1 MIIFFTLALFF
12 SAFADIPQPESAL
25 REGLSLFRDG
35 EYDKAKRMFGI
46 HLSVRPDDPIAL
58 YHLGLTETDGLKSKS
73 YFERL
78 LLISPKD
85 SLADE
90 ALFEIGKFYYAGSLN
105 LYTTA
110 RQEFLRLLK
119 DYPDS
124 PFIPK
129 ALYRIGLIDM
139 IRGDY
144 EAARNRLRKAI
155 RADLKSEIAALAW
168 SAIAESYTM
177 EGDFEKTVEVAE
189 ALRDQLGM
197 DAVASR
203 LLRIAAVGNARMGN
217 RARADSLAEHLITL
231 FPHSDDAYRVT
242 RGDRAKAKSE

>member
-1 MIIFFTLALFF
+1 MITFFTLGLFF
-12 SAFADIPQPESAL
+12 SAFAAPEPESAL

-35 EYDKAKRMFGI
+35 KYDKAKEMFGI
-46 HLSVRPDDPIAL
+46 HLSVRPDDPTAL

-85 SLADE
+85 DLADE
-90 ALFEIGKFYYAGSLN
+90 ALFEIGKFYYASSLN
-105 LYTTA
+105 HYTTA
-110 RQEFLRLLK
+110 RQEFLRLRK

-124 PFIPK
+124 PLIPR
-129 ALYRIGLIDM
+129 ATYRIGLIDM

-144 EAARNRLRKAI
+144 ETARNRLRKAI
-155 RADLKSEIAALAW
+155 RADSKSEISALAW
-168 SAIAESYTM
+168 SAIAESYLM

-197 DAVASR
+197 DAVTSR
-203 LLRIAAVGNARMGN
+203 LLRIAAVGNAKMGD
-217 RARADSLAEHLITL
+217 RARADSLAEHLIAL
-231 FPHSDDAYRVT
+231 FPQSDDAFRVT
-242 RGDRAKAKSE
+242 RGDRVDAKSE